1 MCSVTSHHGGQPRG
15 LKLALLEREE
25 EIQVHQRRS
34 NEADV
39 QVVALQRDL
48 DSWAAQRTQL
58 MERMEE
64 ASLEINETSARLGRE
79 GEERSSLTSQ
89 LGRLRIPRVVRVA
102 DWSI

>member
-1 MCSVTSHHGGQPRG
+1 MEAN
-15 LKLALLEREE
+15 LEAAKLALFEREE
-25 EIQVHQRRS
+25 AIQVHQRRS

-64 ASLEINETSARLGRE
+64 ASLEINETSAVSE
-79 GEERSSLTSQ
+79 GEERRTF
-89 LGRLRIPRVVRVA
+89 VA
-102 DWSI
+102 HQSA